1 MKKFL
6 NLAAKAWAKAT
17 LNIQKFANAYV
28 DAVSEFGDEAIEKF
42 TVAFPMF
49 GEREWRRLTLIGNG
63 ELLPQFFFKS
73 DYFVGR
79 LLKLNSSMR
88 IQKALVGAS
97 NDGRIRV
104 DRGNGPEKVALS
116 DLTAKEDKALVMLLS
131 EENEKLSPEDLKCKF
146 RMLVTKINKSNRR
159 SSPAWEI
166 RVVGGRTV
174 AHFNRACTMER
185 EDLEEVLKRMKKGH
199 RAIGATRPSRDI
211 LDELSKKVVELE
223 GLRDSE
229 WDFAEK
235 NGHDSAFWSDEADK
249 EHDEILAN
257 IQKCRDAV
265 SRLVREATGD
275 ETIDV

>member
-42 TVAFPMF
+42 MVAFPMF

-73 DYFVGR
+73 DFFVGK

-97 NDGRIRV
+97 NDGRIRI
-104 DRGNGPEKVALS
+104 DRGNGPEKVSIA

-131 EENEKLSPEDLKCKF
+131 EENEKLTPSELKNKF
-146 RMLVTKINKSNRR
+146 RLLVAKINKSNRR
-159 SSPAWEI
+159 GRPAWEL
-166 RVVGGRTV
+166 RTV
-174 AHFNRACTMER
+174 NGRSVARFNRACSMER
-185 EDLEEVLKRMKKGH
+185 SDLEDVLRSVKKG
-199 RAIGATRPSRDI
+199 RCVGATRPSREI
-211 LDELSKKVVELE
+211 LDELSRTIISLE

-229 WDFAEK
+229 WDFVEK
-235 NGHDSAFWSDEADK
+235 NGHDSAFWSDEAEQ
-249 EHDEILAN
+249 EHDEILAS
-257 IQKCRDAV
+257 IQNYRDAA

-275 ETIDV
+275 DSIRV